1 MLVAATILVIATV
14 AFLFASGNFIEA
26 LKLEAPELHA
36 SFGAP
41 SINKYMW
48 HRKLLMP
55 FSGFIL
61 SREYREK
68 LAPYPKSKAWA
79 SWVFAAHWAQLA
91 SVALFFVVAIRGAGA

>member
-1 MLVAATILVIATV
+1 MFAAVTILVVATI

-26 LKLEAPELHA
+26 LKREAPELYA

-48 HRKLLMP
+48 RRKLLMP

-61 SREYREK
+61 TREYREK

-91 SVALFFVVAIRGAGA
+91 SVALPIVVVVRGQGA